1 MQTDLVGCCYWE
13 HRDSRMAPVEGR
25 TRRCIE
31 DPPVRGRR
39 LARLLE
45 EPLSNQSDLAVIQQ
59 LYEKVPERLDEIR
72 AYHLIGG
79 AWSRKVREWLMTL
92 PVK

>member
-1 MQTDLVGCCYWE
+1 
-13 HRDSRMAPVEGR
+13 
-25 TRRCIE
+25 
-31 DPPVRGRR
+31 
-39 LARLLE
+39 
-45 EPLSNQSDLAVIQQ
+45 VIQQ